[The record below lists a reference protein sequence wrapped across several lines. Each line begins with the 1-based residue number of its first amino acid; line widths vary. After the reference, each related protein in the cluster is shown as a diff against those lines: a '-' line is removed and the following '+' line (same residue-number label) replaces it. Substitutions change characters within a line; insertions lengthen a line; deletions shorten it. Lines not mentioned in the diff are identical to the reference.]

1 MKIVLAPDSF
11 KGSMTSLEVI
21 EAMAAS
27 IERNWGKQ
35 DIRRV
40 PVADGG
46 EGTMEALVIA
56 AGGKYVRARVM
67 DAIGEYFDAAYGVI
81 GEDTA
86 VVELAAVAGLGM
98 TPRESQNPLKT
109 TTRGVGELIKKAL
122 EDGYKKLLVGIG
134 GSATNDGGMGLL
146 AALGASFYDG
156 EKELF
161 GRGEDLERVTRID
174 LKGLPDLSAIEIRVI
189 CDVTNPLLGPDGA
202 TYIYGPQKGAS
213 GEMLKRLEA
222 GMENYARVFSE
233 QHGLDIVTMPGAGAA
248 GGAGAAL
255 GCVLRAE
262 LCRGIDA
269 VLEAVGF
276 EAMIK
281 DADLVVTGEG
291 RLDGQSVRFGKG
303 IVGIAKRCK
312 QYEVPVAIL
321 VGGLGEGWEGVYD
334 VADCSVMTAVDGP
347 MTVEQAINEAETLI
361 PRAADR
367 MFRFMKLMGGLSL
380 ESVD

>member
-21 EAMAAS
+21 EALAAS
-27 IERNWGKQ
+27 IESNWGKQ
-35 DIRRV
+35 EIFRV

-56 AGGKYVRARVM
+56 TGGEYRRAEVM
-67 DAIGEYFDAAYGVI
+67 DATGKAFDAAYGVI
-81 GEDTA
+81 RGDTA
-86 VVELAAVAGLGM
+86 VIELAAVAGLGN
-98 TPRESQNPLKT
+98 TPKEFQNPLKT
-109 TTRGVGELIKKAL
+109 TSRGVGELIKRAL
-122 EDGYKKLLVGIG
+122 LDGYKKLLVGIG

-146 AALGASFYDG
+146 IALGAKFYDG
-156 EKELF
+156 ERELF
-161 GRGEDLERVTRID
+161 GRGEDLENVTRA
-174 LKGLPDLSAIEIRVI
+174 DLSGLMPELKETEIRVI

-222 GMENYARVFSE
+222 GMEIYARVFKE
-233 QHGLDIVTMPGAGAA
+233 QHGLDIVSMSGAGAA

-255 GCVLRAE
+255 GCVLKAA
-262 LCRGIDA
+262 LCRGIDT

-276 EAMIK
+276 EALIK

-312 QYEVPVAIL
+312 QYSVPVAIL
-321 VGGLGEGWEGVYD
+321 VGGLGEGWEGIYD
-334 VADCSVMTAVDGP
+334 VADWSVMTSVDSP
-347 MTVEQAINEAETLI
+347 MSVEQAMNEANTLI

-367 MFRFMKLMGGLSL
+367 MFKFMRLLK
-380 ESVD
+380 